1 MGKRNQVTA
10 DLKINTKVQLE
21 NSRNF
26 INQLDKIIDGFDFGN
41 KINNQLVN
49 AKNQLKDYNKIL
61 EKVQNKSLIS
71 DNELKDLVKAG
82 KEIGNIISKTEK
94 LYVNLSSSEL
104 QKFSK
109 EYINKV
115 KAQEEAIAK
124 IKNEYATKTGKNFDK
139 ELANYDKLSAKVK
152 ALEKEK
158 SNLAKN
164 GVEALVTKQ
173 IEQTNQKLEEQKNKL
188 IEIRKL
194 QQDSANAYS
203 STVDIESKKRGYGS
217 YDDIKNVKIQSEDQ
231 IRKQLG
237 NAEYKKQSNIISEIN
252 KEIKNIE
259 KNKQDSNSLDKAA
272 IELARKYKI
281 ENVSTLDSLKQQ
293 IKLKKDNLN
302 TYKNNKS
309 DLANEKLVTI
319 ELEKQNKILN
329 DRNAIES
336 AGKAAELTVIQQG
349 GYTSKASL
357 TASASATNRSITTLE
372 GQLTESGIE
381 NITNTATQTIAGRL
395 DKIAVEIKNGNQD
408 LSTIDETNKKLATQS
423 ERAADEQDVI
433 NSSKN
438 TINQLANK
446 TDSDGKQT
454 RNTVIKENNEV
465 KKQIIAKESLTM
477 GRDLQSVLK
486 NASKFESLSDLISPL
501 GQTNIFTERE
511 KKKLEKNQESY
522 GLTIADLK
530 RKSEMLK
537 SDITTE
543 EYELIGKQGLENLSS
558 AKNLVNE
565 MAKIVKHSK
574 AEEMAL
580 IKQQQDE
587 MIKHDAYGNKRFDG
601 NNPILKSGNTIER
614 YNELQERLSELSK
627 EYAEVDKTQTDLNV
641 EFTQGENQ
649 LRNFNEILKTHNQ
662 QIDETVNGINSY
674 DEPAQRAALSIS
686 KAAEQSSF
694 LSSTFDDFKNKVG
707 YFLSLNYVFDQMTRK
722 VTEAVQVTKE
732 MDKDMTQIGL
742 VLGKTSGQVWKNFST
757 YSQMAERLNT
767 TTSEVTKSMKLFYQQ
782 GLNTA
787 EVNKM
792 VEASAI
798 AAALGESTM
807 AEASETLT
815 SIINSYNLSA
825 NEAMMVTDK
834 ISQIAIVSAAD
845 FGELSTAIE
854 KVASSAASAGLDLDH
869 MMGYL
874 AKMIETTR
882 EAPTNIGTALKTIV
896 ANFTQFK
903 EDPTGL
909 TEEGTEINKV
919 DKALKSVGISL
930 TNTNGEVRDLSE
942 VLDELGGKWDSLTR
956 NQKSYLATAIA
967 GTRQQSRFYALMN
980 DYGRTL
986 ELVAEGSN
994 SAGKAQQQFALYSN
1008 SLEASSK
1015 RLNNEW
1021 EKFFNQITSGN
1032 GMLSNLNNTLTFLMK
1047 IINKIG
1053 PLGTALGL
1061 TSLISSLRKGINLFS
1076 NLNEKIKQNIDDNKF
1091 YEIDRRNIDENS
1103 EWNDETKSA
1112 KKGELENNLNKNN
1125 EKFNNYLKDLGPAA
1139 EKYSEKL
1146 KEINNNQENLID
1158 KINASDKKFKS
1169 FKITAVK
1176 GSSAI
1181 KKAMAGM
1188 PIVIGQIGKALS
1200 ALALQFAV
1208 LIAINAGIKL
1218 LSAAFS
1224 GFKSALGVN
1233 TEAYVENAEKA
1244 KENLSTVQGL
1254 RDEYETLTSKISLTQ
1269 EEQKRLKEITEE
1281 LTEVDSKLGS
1291 QIKANGNNYKENI
1304 KIMKDYEKQQKKIA
1318 AINSNKAIQSEASV
1332 LSNWNLLFRESTWAN
1347 WFGSQSE
1354 KNTLKESEY
1363 ANWRT
1368 LASNK
1373 AVTEDLDTNQSALLD
1388 TYAEKLI
1395 SNSEAMN
1402 QDSIAIRASTNK
1414 FTESL
1419 DDFIIKL
1426 KSLTESQL
1434 SEYDKINNIINDDKT
1449 SSLEKRTAIGD
1460 SNLPQEI
1467 KKQLYDQQVEKN
1479 YQTYLTATENNAFLT
1494 GEGKKA
1500 VGRAIDSLSEGN
1512 VKKLFS
1518 LDNLELLSE
1527 SEKSKFK
1534 KSIADIFNNENTTLA
1549 FEEAM
1554 YNGTESVQ
1562 KFIEN
1567 LPNNSEYEILKEVFK
1582 GLESLEDSI
1591 SKTKQ
1596 SFEAL
1601 QKSFDNGFLKGTA
1614 SQMDIIS
1621 GILNNTIDIRD
1632 IKTIQGAT
1640 GNILSID
1647 ITRQVAQLELYK
1659 NQILNTF
1666 DKKIEAMQKD
1676 IDKYTPVTTTNTYS
1690 MSGGRD
1696 NLYTETTTK
1705 YNFIEEKG
1713 VLAQEAALELESQ
1726 KRLLKQYQTELQT
1739 VQEQKKQIREK
1750 YNTQEGEPIDFFT
1763 GITDEEL
1770 KQYQELSKK
1779 EVELKT
1785 NVDTTNNS
1793 IETQEKKYGQLKKEQ
1808 EGYKDLEERLIKNEN
1823 GIRDELEQTVQSL
1836 KNEQQQVINTKNAI
1850 EEYLERKN
1858 KNLNENTAVFNE
1870 YSNFN
1875 QIINELN
1882 LMKDAFQAA
1891 DGSID
1896 GMITTINLLTSNS
1909 ELADYLDKTVDYT
1922 RFSQQAIEDASKK
1935 MIKSK
1940 MDNLDA
1946 EIAST
1951 ETIISLIEARI
1962 SGQKAEVKG
1971 EEQKSDG
1978 IKTEIGKVLSYE
1990 DSAQKGTAATT
2001 ASESKSIEMSIAN
2014 WATWSIQAQTAIQE
2028 VSQKFAE
2035 YVKKRNEESEE
2046 SVSAPETKVNSTK
2059 VTGKTGQDT
2068 GLTDEQYKS
2077 NAQKFID
2084 VLNSKD
2090 IGNSDDLAWLN
2101 NELIIYKNQLERLKD
2116 LKGAYSRVYNNIG
2129 KVLNGD
2135 TKNGSGGGKDKFDEA
2150 IEKLEHFYNYLR
2162 QLENIEAKLNKIREK
2177 RNLIDADKNYY
2188 INDLKEENKLLQEQQ
2203 KIYNAYIADETDYL
2217 KTLRDELKSQ
2227 FGKWVSFTGEGVVQV
2242 KQTEFKIT
2250 SEKEQEKY
2258 QNFSELLQEYQNEYN
2273 TREEN
2278 KNKLYEIENTQLENI
2293 KTMYDKILSRVTDIT
2308 DELNRQQDLL
2318 DHDMTMQFG
2327 SIAQFDIMN
2336 EKMANAVKGIKT
2348 TMGYL
2353 NDFEGQIKDLN
2364 TEVKNGPFKELLIWD
2379 EALEIWRVNEEKLQS
2394 NSIVKK
2400 YEKLGYTFSDIEVYV
2415 HSIATKS
2422 QSIRDAWKETED
2434 SANSF
2439 AEALKSL
2446 IDDRIGLIQDYYS
2459 AATDELNKLFD
2470 SFDRKINN
2478 IDNENNLFGTV
2489 TESLEDKYLTLTT
2502 ATVVLKQTIQQL
2514 NDNKASILQRI
2525 QDEYPEYIKLVNG
2538 VAVINKQA
2546 IQEATD
2552 LTAEERAELLLLY
2565 GVFESANDQVI
2576 EMEDKLVDYFNKMLE
2591 MEEAKRDAIINLKQ
2605 QVHDE
2610 LMARDQQEID
2620 DLQAKYDKMSQL
2632 DNEYYSKLS
2641 QKINDARQ
2649 LRSQRQEG
2657 QSIAQTQA
2665 KLATLKADSSGAYN
2679 AQIIELQKQL
2689 NQQLQD
2695 QADNDIDRELE
2706 RIEREQKQR
2715 EEDRQLTISAME
2727 NVLTFKDENNWYWQE
2742 AQRIWNE
2749 GPESVTG
2756 FLRSSREYMNIS
2768 DEQRAL
2774 EFENLT
2780 NSMNTAFSILQTAAG
2795 ESDRISDGV
2804 VSNKSDEQQEKL
2816 DNVNNNLSFIQ
2827 SQITEEAKELLGKID
2842 WTNAQSFEKLDK
2854 LDNTINGV
2862 PVTIKDNLDNLYRN
2876 EIKPGTEGIKE
2887 KIKEYLGA
2895 NSDIWNKLGLV
2906 DTSINKVD
2914 FNIVNGFTKTID
2926 EISTA
2931 KTTIANGIKEAT
2943 KQYYDWNKKFFTY
2956 IDEQYAK
2963 THATKPS
2970 TSTSVS
2976 AGRKPTTSSSNKN
2989 SSSGSGSKGSGSSTK
3004 GPSLALGSAI
3014 KVKAGRTW
3022 YYTTNGAVPSG
3033 DTTGYA
3039 NRTLYIV
3046 NSTNGKYPYAVGTQK
3061 GKVSSA
3067 LGWVK
3072 KTDIVGYKTGGY
3084 VDYTGVANVHGSKTK
3099 PEAFLNAK
3107 QTQLFEALRDGL
3119 MRKVNTQNYSRDSK
3133 ENSKEEYN
3141 IDNVNIEVKELAD
3154 TDSVGKITKKIKE
3167 EIYKDATGR
3176 NNMAIRRR

>member
-1 MGKRNQVTA
+1 MANRNHVTA
-10 DLKINTKVQLE
+10 DLKISAKAQLE
-21 NSRNF
+21 NSRSF
-26 INQLDKIIDGFDFGN
+26 INQLDKIIDKFDFGN

-82 KEIGNIISKTEK
+82 KEIANIVSKTEK
-94 LYVNLSSSEL
+94 LYINLSSSEL

-124 IKNEYATKTGKNFDK
+124 IKNEYAAKTGKNFDK

-217 YDDIKNVKIQSEDQ
+217 YNDIKNVKIQSEDQ

-272 IELARKYKI
+272 VELARKYKI

-309 DLANEKLVTI
+309 DLANEKLVTV
-319 ELEKQNKILN
+319 ELEKQNKILE
-329 DRNAIES
+329 DRNAIEK

-357 TASASATNRSITTLE
+357 TASASATNRSITTLG

-395 DKIAVEIKNGNQD
+395 DKIAAEIENGNQD

-423 ERAADEQDVI
+423 ERAADEQDIKTMTHEVDTSIDNTEKEVNKYTNNDNSRIAAQIAQEFNREKIEEYKNKI
-433 NSSKN
+433 NNGLDYLTNKN
-438 TINQLANK
+438 FNDAEIIDANK
-446 TDSDGKQT
+446 QL
-454 RNTVIKENNEV
+454 V
-465 KKQIIAKESLTM
+465 
-477 GRDLQSVLK
+477 SV
-486 NASKFESLSDLISPL
+486 SV
-501 GQTNIFTERE
+501 E
-511 KKKLEKNQESY
+511 KL
-522 GLTIADLK
+522 
-530 RKSEMLK
+530 
-537 SDITTE
+537 
-543 EYELIGKQGLENLSS
+543 
-558 AKNLVNE
+558 
-565 MAKIVKHSK
+565 
-574 AEEMAL
+574 
-580 IKQQQDE
+580 
-587 MIKHDAYGNKRFDG
+587 
-601 NNPILKSGNTIER
+601 
-614 YNELQERLSELSK
+614 
-627 EYAEVDKTQTDLNV
+627 
-641 EFTQGENQ
+641 
-649 LRNFNEILKTHNQ
+649 FN
-662 QIDETVNGINSY
+662 QIDESISGKNNLNELSNNINEIVKLSQELEEAFAEELSARRGISAREIEAYELQLNNKNISTQAKNKIEQSILQEQTNLKK
-674 DEPAQRAALSIS
+674 DEKSLLPAIGSSIKMGDTFNNILSILGTNNKGFKEHS
-686 KAAEQSSF
+686 DEALILSKNIKKAAEQSSF
-694 LSSTFDDFKNKVG
+694 LASTFDDFKNKVG
-707 YFLSLNYVFDQMTRK
+707 YFLSLNYVFDQLTRK
-722 VTEAVQVTKE
+722 IKEASDFTQNL
-732 MDKDMTQIGL
+732 DKDMTQIGL
-742 VLGKTSGQVWKNFST
+742 VLGQTSNQTWKNFNT
-757 YSQMAERLNT
+757 YAQMADRLNT
-767 TTSEVTKSMKLFYQQ
+767 TVSNVTASMKLFYQQ
-782 GLNTA
+782 GLNTV

-825 NEAMMVTDK
+825 NQAIEVTDK
-834 ISQIAIVSAAD
+834 ISMVAMVSAAD
-845 FGELSTAIE
+845 FGEISTAIE

-903 EDPTGL
+903 EDPSGL

-930 TNTNGEVRDLSE
+930 TSTNGEVRDLSE
-942 VLDELGGKWDSLTR
+942 VLDELGKKWNGLTR

-980 DYGRTL
+980 DYDRTL
-986 ELVAEGSN
+986 ELVEESTN
-994 SAGKAQQQFALYSN
+994 SDGKATEQFALYQD
-1008 SLEASSK
+1008 SLTASTE

-1021 EKFFNQITSGN
+1021 EKFYNNILKNDSGLKILKN
-1032 GMLSNLNNTLTFLMK
+1032 GLSALLK
-1047 IINKIG
+1047 IANKIG
-1053 PLGTALGL
+1053 PTLTTIFGMGLLGGTRKVFTQISNIRDEIKKLNQDILSTEKINKKILSGQNVLEGYNFNNRQNNKKGL
-1061 TSLISSLRKGINLFS
+1061 NKRTNDFGNSIAQRLFS
-1076 NLNEKIKQNIDDNKF
+1076 KNGGNEQ
-1091 YEIDRRNIDENS
+1091 
-1103 EWNDETKSA
+1103 A
-1112 KKGELENNLNKNN
+1112 
-1125 EKFNNYLKDLGPAA
+1125 
-1139 EKYSEKL
+1139 EKL
-1146 KEINNNQENLID
+1146 KELQNLQ
-1158 KINASDKKFKS
+1158 KIVEEGDKKLISANKELIES
-1169 FKITAVK
+1169 TLNVTLSEEELNGTISNTTRTKMASTVQTQAETVAHTASASVK
-1176 GSSAI
+1176 WAEVAAQVALNLAI
-1181 KKAMAGM
+1181 MAG
-1188 PIVIGQIGKALS
+1188 IAAIGLFVGWIIKQAN
-1200 ALALQFAV
+1200 AEHEAT
-1208 LIAINAGIKL
+1208 IAAQ
-1218 LSAAFS
+1218 
-1224 GFKSALGVN
+1224 
-1233 TEAYVENAEKA
+1233 EKA
-1244 KENLSTVQGL
+1244 KA
-1254 RDEYETLTSKISLTQ
+1254 SK
-1269 EEQKRLKEITEE
+1269 EEAQNVEE
-1281 LTEVDSKLGS
+1281 LINSYKELSEKTILTNDEKQQLSDTISNLIEQYPELIDSIDAEGNAYLVANSKLEKFLANKQLEAELDKEDAANKLLKDKKTKDNAFKDKNIFAWGASKNKDNFLSASLEDSSKSLQTAIDNLKNFTHETTKTGFFS
-1291 QIKANGNNYKENI
+1291 QPKKVKE
-1304 KIMKDYEKQQKKIA
+1304 KDYEKTAKIIEEKIANGKIDEAIQIVQKRKKKNNWGYSQEEQTQIEGLLEKTELRLTQYKNSLQSSYADVAKNKYGATVTRYAQDNNFSDEQSNIAQGLLQNYYKEQMNNYSSGEEMKNAIKDGKLKDGVDSILEQVALLTNDEIEDYNKLISEYKTNNISLDELKNNLDNYSGAIKELAKKYIKEAEDEINDMANFNIDGYDNNTKEEVKKKRTENLSSVNGKTRKLLASTKSNFKEGSDFTKEQFNEAYVNALSNKDFLIALQNLDSTSMAEIENFKAKYAESLGIYGEKFLNELIKNPKYDAQKTSETLNSAMSIATGEGTTISGSSMSDVISGQSQEGAFNILSSEDETRAQNLLILGNKLVVSAEEINSSYKKAFEDISNYTTQVTEEAQGKIDNNVNKIRDTLNNQNWKIGDKIDFSSLTDAEKDTIKTSQKAISNLQKQIDTAEELRKKYSQLSVEQQANVDYAPFRNGIIATQNMVNELSNLADIYDVVTNKEYTQLDLVNWIANDTSGQLLTALEIENGQLALNANSMEYLAEARKQEAIA
-1318 AINSNKAIQSEASV
+1318 AIDAQINKLEGQLEYLNGVDECTESELEEIKSIDDAHNKLTENFATNTST
-1332 LSNWNLLFRESTWAN
+1332 SSQNLLTWVTNWSSAAKGLGKTINSLIKKFNELFKAEKEGNGDTGEVQTGGAN
-1347 WFGSQSE
+1347 ID
-1354 KNTLKESEY
+1354 T
-1363 ANWRT
+1363 
-1368 LASNK
+1368 
-1373 AVTEDLDTNQSALLD
+1373 DTNKNEDKIDIES
-1388 TYAEKLI
+1388 KKKI
-1395 SNSEAMN
+1395 I
-1402 QDSIAIRASTNK
+1402 QDNI
-1414 FTESL
+1414 
-1419 DDFIIKL
+1419 DKL
-1426 KSLTESQL
+1426 KKLRDYLKKTSGKKLLEG
-1434 SEYDKINNIINDDKT
+1434 INNIG
-1449 SSLEKRTAIGD
+1449 S
-1460 SNLPQEI
+1460 
-1467 KKQLYDQQVEKN
+1467 
-1479 YQTYLTATENNAFLT
+1479 
-1494 GEGKKA
+1494 
-1500 VGRAIDSLSEGN
+1500 
-1512 VKKLFS
+1512 
-1518 LDNLELLSE
+1518 
-1527 SEKSKFK
+1527 
-1534 KSIADIFNNENTTLA
+1534 
-1549 FEEAM
+1549 
-1554 YNGTESVQ
+1554 
-1562 KFIEN
+1562 
-1567 LPNNSEYEILKEVFK
+1567 
-1582 GLESLEDSI
+1582 
-1591 SKTKQ
+1591 
-1596 SFEAL
+1596 
-1601 QKSFDNGFLKGTA
+1601 
-1614 SQMDIIS
+1614 
-1621 GILNNTIDIRD
+1621 
-1632 IKTIQGAT
+1632 
-1640 GNILSID
+1640 
-1647 ITRQVAQLELYK
+1647 
-1659 NQILNTF
+1659 
-1666 DKKIEAMQKD
+1666 
-1676 IDKYTPVTTTNTYS
+1676 
-1690 MSGGRD
+1690 
-1696 NLYTETTTK
+1696 
-1705 YNFIEEKG
+1705 
-1713 VLAQEAALELESQ
+1713 
-1726 KRLLKQYQTELQT
+1726 
-1739 VQEQKKQIREK
+1739 
-1750 YNTQEGEPIDFFT
+1750 
-1763 GITDEEL
+1763 
-1770 KQYQELSKK
+1770 
-1779 EVELKT
+1779 
-1785 NVDTTNNS
+1785 
-1793 IETQEKKYGQLKKEQ
+1793 YG
-1808 EGYKDLEERLIKNEN
+1808 
-1823 GIRDELEQTVQSL
+1823 
-1836 KNEQQQVINTKNAI
+1836 
-1850 EEYLERKN
+1850 
-1858 KNLNENTAVFNE
+1858 
-1870 YSNFN
+1870 
-1875 QIINELN
+1875 
-1882 LMKDAFQAA
+1882 
-1891 DGSID
+1891 
-1896 GMITTINLLTSNS
+1896 
-1909 ELADYLDKTVDYT
+1909 
-1922 RFSQQAIEDASKK
+1922 
-1935 MIKSK
+1935 
-1940 MDNLDA
+1940 
-1946 EIAST
+1946 
-1951 ETIISLIEARI
+1951 
-1962 SGQKAEVKG
+1962 
-1971 EEQKSDG
+1971 
-1978 IKTEIGKVLSYE
+1978 
-1990 DSAQKGTAATT
+1990 
-2001 ASESKSIEMSIAN
+2001 
-2014 WATWSIQAQTAIQE
+2014 
-2028 VSQKFAE
+2028 
-2035 YVKKRNEESEE
+2035 
-2046 SVSAPETKVNSTK
+2046 
-2059 VTGKTGQDT
+2059 
-2068 GLTDEQYKS
+2068 
-2077 NAQKFID
+2077 
-2084 VLNSKD
+2084 
-2090 IGNSDDLAWLN
+2090 
-2101 NELIIYKNQLERLKD
+2101 
-2116 LKGAYSRVYNNIG
+2116 
-2129 KVLNGD
+2129 
-2135 TKNGSGGGKDKFDEA
+2135 GSGSGSKDKFNEA

-2188 INDLKEENKLLQEQQ
+2188 IDDLKEENKLLQEQQ

-2353 NDFEGQIKDLN
+2353 NDFENQIKNLN

-2422 QSIRDAWKETED
+2422 QSIREAWKETED

-2446 IDDRIGLIQDYYS
+2446 IDDRINLIQDYYS

-2665 KLATLKADSSGAYN
+2665 KLATLKADNSGAYN

-2862 PVTIKDNLDNLYRN
+2862 PITIKDNLDNLYRN

-2914 FNIVNGFTKTID
+2914 FNIANGFTKTID

-2976 AGRKPTTSSSNKN
+2976 TGSKPATGSSNKN
-2989 SSSGSGSKGSGSSTK
+2989 SSSGSGSKGSSSSTK

-3119 MRKVNTQNYSRDSK
+3119 MRKVNTQNYSRDDK